1 MNTNLVVPAAGQPA
15 PVKPG
20 GNLALHT
27 VLLNSLIVATCL
39 LLADALLAARERDP
53 VWLSQWHTGKD
64 LVALAV
70 ATVLIYGILRRKFL
84 PLQHAAAGRRQA
96 EEERHRAEQ
105 QKSSL
110 VDNIDGIV
118 WEAEAETFH
127 FTFVSRPAERLLG
140 YPLRQWLEQKTFWED
155 HLHPEDREP
164 TVKYCQEQMRRGAPH
179 ECEYRMIAADGRVV
193 WLRDRVT
200 VEMAQG
206 RPVVLRGLMVDTT
219 RQKKLEAEVFQ
230 REHQLNAFFTSA
242 PAGLVLLDSQLRFIK
257 INETVAQ
264 INGVS
269 IPDHLGKTIR
279 EVLPKLA
286 PAAEPLLHQVL
297 ATGKPL
303 LNVKLSG
310 ETPDQP
316 GVVRHWMESLFPM
329 IGRDGQPDGVGVIL
343 VEITDHVQTVAE
355 LRRKTAFLEAKVDA
369 SLDGIL
375 VVDSQGQKVL
385 QNQRFVDL
393 WKIPPEIARDQHD
406 SRQLKFVRSMT
417 RNPEQFAAKVAHLYA
432 HPDEVSQD
440 EIELLDGTVLERYS
454 SPVRDP
460 AGNYFGRIWTF
471 RDLTERRLLE
481 AQLRQAQKMD
491 AIGQL
496 AGGVAHD
503 FNNILALILLQAGQL
518 RLDTCLTPE
527 QVEAIRD
534 IETAAQRAASLTRQ
548 LLLFSRKQTLQPLDQ
563 DLNETVAHLARMLE
577 RVLGEHIQMQCQFAP
592 QPLPVNADP
601 GMLDQILM
609 NLTVNARDAMP
620 AGGRLVVKTFAAHLD
635 EVQAAQIP
643 RGRPGSFVGLSVSD
657 NGSGIPPE
665 NLPRIFEPF
674 FTTKPVGQG
683 TGLGLATVFGIVQQ
697 HQGWINVY
705 SESGQGTTFEI
716 YFPRQPGAAARP
728 AEQALPDPL
737 QHGHETL
744 LLVEDEPSLRALVRT
759 VLSRLGYHVLTAAS
773 GVEAREVWN
782 RHRGQIHL
790 LITDMVMPE
799 GVSGPDLARTLRQKY
814 PGLKVIF
821 TSGYSVDLTREE
833 LQLEEGVNFLGK
845 PFKPGHLAQ
854 TIRKCLDQ

>member
-242 PAGLVLLDSQLRFIK
+242 PAGLVLLDTQLRFIK

-592 QPLPVNADP
+592 KPLPVNADP

>member
-242 PAGLVLLDSQLRFIK
+242 PAGLVLLDTQLRFIK

>member
-1 MNTNLVVPAAGQPA
+1 MNTNLVIPAAGQPA

-27 VLLNSLIVATCL
+27 VLLSSLIVAGCL
-39 LLADALLAARERDP
+39 LLADALLAAREHDP
-53 VWLSQWHTGKD
+53 VWLSQWHTVKE
-64 LVALAV
+64 LAALAV
-70 ATVLIYGILRRKFL
+70 ATVLIYGILRRKFR
-84 PLQHAAAGRRQA
+84 PLQYAAAGRRQA
-96 EEERHRAEQ
+96 EDERRRAEQ

-118 WEAEAETFH
+118 WEAEPESFH

-140 YPLRQWLEQKTFWED
+140 YPLHQWLEERTFWED
-155 HLHPEDREP
+155 HLHPEDRES
-164 TVKYCQEQMRRGAPH
+164 TVSYCLEQMRQGAPH
-179 ECEYRMIAADGRVV
+179 VCDYRMIAADGRVV

-206 RPVVLRGLMVDTT
+206 RPIALRGLMVDTT
-219 RQKKLEAEVFQ
+219 WQKKLEAEVLR

-242 PAGLVLLDSQLRFIK
+242 PAGLVLLDRQLRFIK

-279 EVLPKLA
+279 EILPKLA

-303 LNVKLSG
+303 LNVELSG
-310 ETPDQP
+310 ETPGQP
-316 GVVRHWMESLFPM
+316 GVLRHWMESMFPM
-329 IGRDGQPDGVGVIL
+329 IDREGRTDGVGVII
-343 VEITDHVQTVAE
+343 VEITDHMQTVAE

-375 VVDSQGQKVL
+375 VVDSQGQKIL
-385 QNQRFVDL
+385 QNQRFNDL
-393 WKIPPEIARDQHD
+393 WNIPPEIIRDQHD
-406 SRQLKFVRSMT
+406 SRQLEFVRSLT
-417 RNPEQFAAKVAHLYA
+417 RKPEQFAAKVAHLYA

-471 RDLTERRLLE
+471 RDLTERRILE
-481 AQLRQAQKMD
+481 EQLRQAQKMD

-503 FNNILALILLQAGQL
+503 FNNILALILLHAGQL
-518 RLDTCLTPE
+518 RLDTSLTSE
-527 QVEAIRD
+527 QAEAIRD
-534 IETAAQRAASLTRQ
+534 IETAAQRAANLTRQ
-548 LLLFSRKQTLQPLDQ
+548 LLLFSRKQTLQLLDL
-563 DLNETVAHLARMLE
+563 DLNETVSHLARLLE
-577 RVLGEHIQMQCQFAP
+577 RVLGEHIQMQFQYAP
-592 QPLPVNADP
+592 PPLPVKADS

-620 AGGRLVVKTFAAHLD
+620 AGGRLVIRTFAIDLD
-635 EVQAAQIP
+635 EVKAAQIP
-643 RGRPGSFVGLSVSD
+643 RARPGSFVGLSVSD
-657 NGSGIPPE
+657 NGCGIPPE
-665 NLPRIFEPF
+665 NLPKIFEPF

-697 HQGWINVY
+697 HQGWINVF
-705 SESGQGTTFEI
+705 SVAGQGTTFEI
-716 YFPRQPGAAARP
+716 YLPRLAEPAAVPEERP
-728 AEQALPDPL
+728 LAALLP
-737 QHGHETL
+737 QGHETL
-744 LLVEDEPSLRALVRT
+744 LLVEDEPSLRDLIRT

-782 RHRGQIHL
+782 RHRDQIQL

-799 GVSGPDLARTLRQKY
+799 GISGPELAGLLRQKY
-814 PGLKVIF
+814 PELKVIF
-821 TSGYSVDLTREE
+821 ISGYSVDLTREE
-833 LQLEEGVNFLGK
+833 LKLEEGVNFLGK
-845 PFKPGHLAQ
+845 PFKTAQLAQ
-854 TIRKCLDQ
+854 TIRNCLDQ

>member
-1 MNTNLVVPAAGQPA
+1 MNHDLVIPAAGQPA
-15 PVKPG
+15 PLKRG

-27 VLLNSLIVATCL
+27 VLLNSLIVAGCL
-39 LLADALLAARERDP
+39 LLADVILASRERDP
-53 VWLSQWHTGKD
+53 AWLSQWHTGKD
-64 LVALAV
+64 LSALAV
-70 ATVLIYGILRRKFL
+70 AAVLIYAILRRKFR
-84 PLQHAAAGRRQA
+84 PLQHAAASRWQA
-96 EEERHRAEQ
+96 EDERRRAEQ

-110 VDNIDGIV
+110 VDNIDGIM
-118 WEAEAETFH
+118 WEAEAETYH

-140 YPLRQWLEQKTFWED
+140 YPLQQWLEQKTFWED

-164 TVKYCQEQMRRGAPH
+164 TVRYCQEQMRRGAPH

-206 RPVVLRGLMVDTT
+206 RPVALRGLMVDTT
-219 RQKKLEAEVFQ
+219 RQKKLEAEVLQ

-242 PAGLVLLDSQLRFIK
+242 PAGLVLLDTQLRFMK

-269 IPDHLGKTIR
+269 IPDHLGKTVR
-279 EVLPKLA
+279 EILPKLA

-303 LNVKLSG
+303 LNVELSG
-310 ETPDQP
+310 ETPGQP
-316 GVVRHWMESLFPM
+316 GVVRHWMESMFPM
-329 IGRDGQPDGVGVIL
+329 IGRNGQPDGVGVIF
-343 VEITDHVQTVAE
+343 VEITDHMQAVAE
-355 LRRKTAFLEAKVDA
+355 LRRKTAFLEAKVGA

-375 VVDSQGQKVL
+375 VVDSHGQKIL
-385 QNQRFVDL
+385 QNQRFIDL
-393 WKIPPEIARDQHD
+393 WKIPPEIAQDQHD
-406 SRQLKFVRSMT
+406 SRQLEFVRSMT

-432 HPDEVSQD
+432 HPNEVSQD

-460 AGNYFGRIWTF
+460 SGNYFGRIWTF
-471 RDLTERRLLE
+471 RDLTERRILE

-491 AIGQL
+491 AIGRL

-518 RLDTCLTPE
+518 RLDTSLTPE
-527 QVEAIRD
+527 QLEAIRD

-548 LLLFSRKQTLQPLDQ
+548 LLLFSRKQTLQLLNQ
-563 DLNETVAHLARMLE
+563 DLNETVTELARMLE
-577 RVLGEHIQMQCQFAP
+577 RVLGEDIQMQFQYDP
-592 QPLPVNADP
+592 HPLPVNADP

-620 AGGRLVVKTFAAHLD
+620 AGGRLIIKTFAAKLD
-635 EVQAAQIP
+635 EEQAAQIP
-643 RGRPGSFVGLSVSD
+643 RARPGCFVGLSVSD
-657 NGSGIPPE
+657 NGCGIPPE

-674 FTTKPVGQG
+674 FTTKPIGQG

-697 HQGWINVY
+697 HQGWINVF
-705 SESGQGTTFEI
+705 SEFGQGTTFEI
-716 YFPRQPGAAARP
+716 YLPRQVDPAARP
-728 AEQALPDPL
+728 PEPPPSASL
-737 QHGHETL
+737 QNGHETL
-744 LLVEDEPSLRALVRT
+744 LVVEDEPSLRALVRA

-782 RHRGQIHL
+782 RHRGQIQL

-799 GVSGPDLARTLRQKY
+799 GISGPELARWLRQKY
-814 PGLKVIF
+814 PELKVIF
-821 TSGYSVDLTREE
+821 TSGYSVDFDRRE

-845 PFKPGHLAQ
+845 PFKTAHLAQ
-854 TIRKCLDQ
+854 TIRNCLDQ